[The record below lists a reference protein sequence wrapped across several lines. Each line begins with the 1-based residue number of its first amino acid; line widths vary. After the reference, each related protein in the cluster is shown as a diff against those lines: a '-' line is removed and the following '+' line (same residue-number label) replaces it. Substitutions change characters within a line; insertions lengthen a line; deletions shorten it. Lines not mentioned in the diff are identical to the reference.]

1 MVPGLS
7 WNGYSPD
14 LYWRVWIDLNQDGDF
29 NDSGELVL
37 EDNPGNQSIQELIF
51 IPNSAVEGITRMRVS
66 MKKDGFPSSCES
78 FIEGEVEDYS
88 IVISGGSTTS
98 GLLINPGEELLF
110 LRGVTNK
117 EGIQLNWTTNTDF
130 KNEFFA
136 IGRSFDGVNFTAIEH
151 KDAIRSGN
159 NNSVHYQT
167 YDQERLS
174 QGIVYYQIQAIQLH
188 GESSYSNIIEINNQ
202 KSEDQLLLYPN
213 PAQDEVRV
221 DLSSYAGK
229 PAIVQIHDA
238 FGQQMAKRV
247 INELTFQP
255 IHFDLQNLPLGTY
268 SVSAKIGDHKRLSK
282 LLVIVKK

>member
-1 MVPGLS
+1 M
-7 WNGYSPD
+7 
-14 LYWRVWIDLNQDGDF
+14 YWRVWIDLNQDGDF

-37 EDNPGNQSIQELIF
+37 EDNPGNQSIQGSIF
-51 IPNSAVEGITRMRVS
+51 IPNTTVEGITRMRVS

-78 FIEGEVEDYS
+78 YIEGEVEDYS
-88 IVISGGSTTS
+88 VIISSGSTTS
-98 GLLINPGEELLF
+98 GIFINPDQELLF
-110 LRGVTNK
+110 LRGGTNE

-130 KNEFFA
+130 KNDFFA
-136 IGRSFDGVNFTAIEH
+136 IGRSFDGVNFQAIEQ
-151 KDAIRSGN
+151 KDALRLN
-159 NNSVHYQT
+159 HTNSVHYQI
-167 YDQERLS
+167 YDQERLPK
-174 QGIVYYQIQAIQLH
+174 GIVYYQIQAIHLN
-188 GESSYSNIIEINNQ
+188 GESNYSKIIEVNNQ

-255 IHFDLQNLPLGTY
+255 IDFDLQNLPLGTY
-268 SVSAKIGDHKRLSK
+268 SVSAKIENHKRLSK
-282 LLVIVKK
+282 LLVIVRE